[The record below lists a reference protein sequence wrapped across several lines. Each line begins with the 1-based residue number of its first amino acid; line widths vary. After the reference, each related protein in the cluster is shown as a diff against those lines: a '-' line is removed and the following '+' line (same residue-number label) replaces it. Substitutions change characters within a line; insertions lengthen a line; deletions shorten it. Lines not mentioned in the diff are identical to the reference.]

1 MLCIRKFPA
10 AKKFMDKRE
19 GEVSNFSV
27 EFLLSHGVEKCRRGT
42 IYSLFNFGHQKSS
55 EKGVGGGEGG
65 VSRFSVQI
73 VLSQSA
79 DNFRRVTLLCCVSEN
94 F

>member
-1 MLCIRKFPA
+1 MLCFRKFPV
-10 AKKFMDKRE
+10 AKSFSIRGRGKYQDFLSKSFCRTVSKNAVEEPFNLSLNSCIEKIRMRE
-19 GEVSNFSV
+19 LGEC
-27 EFLLSHGVEKCRRGT
+27 G
-42 IYSLFNFGHQKSS
+42 
-55 EKGVGGGEGG
+55 GG

-79 DNFRRVTLLCCVSEN
+79 EKFRGVTLLCCVSEK